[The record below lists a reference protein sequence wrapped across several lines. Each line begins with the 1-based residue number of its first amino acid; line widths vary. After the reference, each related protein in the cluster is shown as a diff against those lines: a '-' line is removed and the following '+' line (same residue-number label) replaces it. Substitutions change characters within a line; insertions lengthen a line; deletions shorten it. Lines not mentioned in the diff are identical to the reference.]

1 MSPVL
6 GGCNSRIINDW
17 MVDDAVTITG
27 GVHDRMEM
35 ERRPVVIVV
44 NGDAELVVALTTQS
58 GQTKMECAGSL
69 QNKIVRDTICSVME
83 GGHKAFEQRYRRIA
97 LGGCHV

>member
-1 MSPVL
+1 MLPVL

-35 ERRPVVIVV
+35 ERRPVVE
-44 NGDAELVVALTTQS
+44 A
-58 GQTKMECAGSL
+58 
-69 QNKIVRDTICSVME
+69 
-83 GGHKAFEQRYRRIA
+83 
-97 LGGCHV
+97 